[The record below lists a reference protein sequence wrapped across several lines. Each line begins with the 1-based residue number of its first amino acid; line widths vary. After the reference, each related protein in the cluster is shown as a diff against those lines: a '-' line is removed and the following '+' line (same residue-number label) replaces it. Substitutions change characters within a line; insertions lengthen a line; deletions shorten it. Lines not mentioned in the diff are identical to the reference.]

1 MPRKQ
6 VNLSFTDSA
15 YELVT
20 AAAEAQGVT
29 INQFCRTA
37 IMDAA
42 SPLPE
47 DLEDDGRL
55 IPAWLL
61 ALTSHSAESPA
72 PWEANPA
79 ETVQQTYRQIVRTS
93 RTGSRWHRSGRDF
106 PHYVHSP

>member
-61 ALTSHSAESPA
+61 ALLVTLRNLPRHG
-72 PWEANPA
+72 
-79 ETVQQTYRQIVRTS
+79 R
-93 RTGSRWHRSGRDF
+93 RTG
-106 PHYVHSP
+106 